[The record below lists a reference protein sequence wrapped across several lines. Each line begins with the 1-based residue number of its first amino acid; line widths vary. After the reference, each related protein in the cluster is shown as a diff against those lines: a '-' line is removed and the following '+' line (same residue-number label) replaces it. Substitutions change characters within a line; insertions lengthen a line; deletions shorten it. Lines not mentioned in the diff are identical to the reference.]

1 MLQVLLLKYIYF
13 GTDNIIMDKKLSQLI
28 DESIK
33 LELNVA
39 DIYTIFFNTFP
50 ADSKFWQQ
58 LDLEER
64 EHADLIKSGKSIFL
78 LPHQFP
84 SELLAPSVQM
94 LCETNNKLISLFKKY
109 NGKPPSRESA
119 FNIALD
125 IEKSP
130 GELQFQQAMEKSP
143 TSSVIEVLQVL
154 NKNCKDHADRILAYM
169 NDKGIEYT
177 GEK

>member
-39 DIYTIFFNTFP
+39 EIYMFFCNTFP
-50 ADSKFWQQ
+50 EDSAFWRK
-58 LDLEER
+58 LVLEEKK
-64 EHADLIKSGKSIFL
+64 HADLIKSGKGTFL
-78 LPHQFP
+78 LPGQFP
-84 SELLAPSVQM
+84 SKLLVSSVQT

-109 NGKPPSRESA
+109 NGKPLSRESA

-130 GELQFQQAMEKSP
+130 GELQFQQAMEKPP
-143 TSSVIEVLQVL
+143 TSSIIEVLQVL

-177 GEK
+177 GKK